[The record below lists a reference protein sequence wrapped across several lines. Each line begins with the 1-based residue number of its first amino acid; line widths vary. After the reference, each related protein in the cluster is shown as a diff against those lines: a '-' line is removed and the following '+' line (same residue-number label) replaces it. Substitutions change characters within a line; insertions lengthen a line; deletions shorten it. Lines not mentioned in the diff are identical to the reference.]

1 MKLKV
6 SNLIKKFGDT
16 QAVTN
21 LSFELTSGEIVG
33 FIGPNGAGKTTTL
46 RILSTLSLP
55 SYGDVTIDGKSII
68 ELPEFARQ
76 HIGFVPDSLPLERDV
91 SVHEYLDFFARAYGK
106 KGEERIQLIEELED
120 FTNLTGI
127 RHKLLY
133 TLSKGMKQRVTLARA
148 LINNPDFLLMDEPAA
163 GLDPRAR
170 IELRELLVTLSNQGK
185 GILISSHILSE
196 LSEICSSAI
205 FIEQGRLLKYGTID
219 TLVDEVSEETTS
231 KTKKLFIRVLNK
243 SEELAKYL
251 LITPN
256 IEGALLNRANIEVDF
271 SGNEEEAAELLK
283 LLINQD
289 YKVVEFRFHK
299 RNLESL
305 FMDITKGKVQ

>member
-6 SNLIKKFGDT
+6 SNLIKKFGTT
-16 QAVTN
+16 QAVSN

-55 SYGDVTIDGKSII
+55 SYGDATIDGKSII

-76 HIGFVPDSLPLERDV
+76 HIGFVPDSLPLERDI

-106 KGEERIQLIEELED
+106 KGTERAQLIEELEE
-120 FTNLTGI
+120 FTNLSGI
-127 RHKLLY
+127 KSKLLY

-148 LINNPDFLLMDEPAA
+148 LINNPNFLLMDEPAA

-196 LSEICSSAI
+196 LSEICSSAV
-205 FIEQGRLLKYGTID
+205 FIEQGRLLKCGSIEK
-219 TLVDEVSEETTS
+219 LVDEVNNEEIS
-231 KTKKLFIRVLNK
+231 KTKKIFIRVLDK
-243 SEELAKYL
+243 PEELAKEL

-256 IEGALLNRANIEVDF
+256 IESSTLNKTNIAIDF
-271 SGNEEEAAELLK
+271 SGNDEEAAELLK
-283 LLINQD
+283 LLINKD
-289 YKVVEFRFHK
+289 YKIIEFRFQK

-305 FMDITKGKVQ
+305 FMDITKGEVQ